1 MRLRLA
7 LAAGGVALA
16 AVIVIAAVLSG
27 GDEEGSAPPTLR
39 REVLSTATSFTP
51 QAHLFGDRVRA
62 RLDIVFDPSRVPPET
77 VKANPRFAPY
87 TVLDRT
93 ETRER
98 IGALERVRYD
108 LTLECMTRRCLVPKG
123 GAFTFPRTGVEYKPR
138 AASVEE
144 PLTASVDWPALR
156 VASRVG
162 ASDLEG
168 LELQADVRELPP
180 LSYRVDPDTVTL
192 VGYSLAVILG
202 LLGLALLAQ
211 ALALPDLVRTAIA
224 RRKARLS
231 PLNRALT
238 LVRRETEQGERA
250 DSRRA
255 LERLAVEL
263 RETEEPEL
271 AQTATKLAW
280 NRRDPSTPSVEPL
293 SDEVERVIAEES
305 TP

>member
-1 MRLRLA
+1 VRLRLV
-7 LAAGGVALA
+7 LAAAGVAVA
-16 AVIVIAAVLSG
+16 AVIVVAAVLG
-27 GDEEGSAPPTLR
+27 GRDQDEVAPPALR
-39 REVLSTATSFTP
+39 GEVLSTATSFSP
-51 QAHLFGDRVRA
+51 QAHLFGDRVHA
-62 RLDIVFDPSRVPPET
+62 RLDILFDRSRVPVET

-87 TVLDRT
+87 TIVSRKESR
-93 ETRER
+93 ET
-98 IGALERVRYD
+98 IGAMGRVRYD
-108 LTLECMTRRCLVPKG
+108 ITLECVTRRCLVPKG
-123 GAFTFPRTGVEYKPR
+123 GAFTFPRTGVEYEPR
-138 AASVEE
+138 AAAVEE

-162 ASDLEG
+162 VSDLEG
-168 LELQADVRELPP
+168 LELQADVRELPA

-238 LVRRETEQGERA
+238 LVKRETQQGERA
-250 DSRRA
+250 GSRRA

-263 RETEEPEL
+263 RETKEPEL

-280 NRRDPSTPSVEPL
+280 NRRDPSTPTVDPL
-293 SDEVERVIAEES
+293 SDEVERVIAKES